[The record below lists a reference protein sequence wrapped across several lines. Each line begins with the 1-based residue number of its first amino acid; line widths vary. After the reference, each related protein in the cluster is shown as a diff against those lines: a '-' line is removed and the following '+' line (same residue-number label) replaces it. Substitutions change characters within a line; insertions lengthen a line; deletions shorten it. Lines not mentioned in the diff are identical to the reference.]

1 MKINQIN
8 KLISSGLLLLV
19 LSSCGDTYLDTQ
31 PSEKIGEHDAT
42 ATVNNLDYILNGMHS
57 YNYTKWEAQ
66 AYNGEHSLNIAR
78 DMLGEDVINSTTGN
92 GWYIGE
98 ARWIDHRNERSRLS
112 KVPWLIY
119 YNMILNANGILSNI
133 EKPDLQGEKNIK
145 ERIKGEALAY
155 RAWCHFQLVQLYG
168 KRYQKGVNNE
178 QLGIIIRD
186 SVGTS
191 EKPRATVEEVY
202 RFINNDLDQ
211 AIALLKE
218 ASLSEKNR
226 INYLTALGIKSRV
239 SLVQQNWEDAA
250 KFATEA
256 IALAKERKIVLQS
269 KEALLSGFN
278 DWNKNTEWIWAYKQA
293 TDQNKYFGHFNAY
306 MSWNFS
312 SSNIRSN
319 PKLINKELYESMS
332 QTDIR
337 RMWWDPGTMDG
348 DQWKPSESYEKNF
361 PRPKNYLRMAYNTF
375 KFTAEAYGNSSGDI
389 LLMRLAELYYIAA
402 EAYAHA
408 GQNEKAQDILNTIMV
423 TRDPNYVKSTKT
435 GDELLNEIWRNRR
448 IDLWGEGFRFTDL
461 KRLNQPLNR
470 SIVSNTPSNVSR
482 KMEVPADDKEWQFL
496 IPKEELDSNPNV
508 KQNEV

>member
-1 MKINQIN
+1 M
-8 KLISSGLLLLV
+8 
-19 LSSCGDTYLDTQ
+19 
-31 PSEKIGEHDAT
+31 
-42 ATVNNLDYILNGMHS
+42 
-57 YNYTKWEAQ
+57 
-66 AYNGEHSLNIAR
+66 
-78 DMLGEDVINSTTGN
+78 
-92 GWYIGE
+92 
-98 ARWIDHRNERSRLS
+98 
-112 KVPWLIY
+112 
-119 YNMILNANGILSNI
+119 
-133 EKPDLQGEKNIK
+133 
-145 ERIKGEALAY
+145 AY

-178 QLGIIIRD
+178 QLGVIIRD
-186 SVGTS
+186 SVATS
-191 EKPRATVEEVY
+191 EKPRATVGEVY

-211 AIALLKE
+211 AISLLKG

-250 KFATEA
+250 KFAVEA

-269 KEALLSGFN
+269 KDALLSGFN
-278 DWNKNTEWIWAYKQA
+278 DWNKNTEWI
-293 TDQNKYFGHFNAY
+293 FGHFNAY

-348 DQWKPSESYEKNF
+348 DKWKPSESYEKNF
-361 PRPKNYLRMAYNTF
+361 PRPKNYLRKAYSTF

-402 EAYAHA
+402 EAYAHT

-461 KRLNQPLNR
+461 KRLNQPLKR

-482 KMEVPADDKEWQFL
+482 KMEVPAGDKEWQFL
-496 IPKEELDSNPNV
+496 IPRAELDSNPNV